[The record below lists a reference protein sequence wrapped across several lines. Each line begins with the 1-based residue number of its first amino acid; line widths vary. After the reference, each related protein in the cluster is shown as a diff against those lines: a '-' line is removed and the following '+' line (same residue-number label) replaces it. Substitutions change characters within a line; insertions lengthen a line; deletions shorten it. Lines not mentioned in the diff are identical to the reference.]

1 MRAATSAAAAPHPLM
16 VNSPMIGPAS
26 SAMSTATGTSTTST
40 QLSSAEAIRPTRS
53 PAPSDTAPAS
63 TGTTIP
69 ASAPPTTTSKTMLGT
84 WLAVKYAEVRQLV
97 PTVCA
102 SAYCL
107 AKPVTRA
114 STVIAPMTSAPP
126 ATPRASLAF
135 RPPEGSRVNG
145 SDVNGSRVGG
155 AAAQHVDPVEH
166 LVARDDLGEADLLRG
181 GGERGHGAE
190 QREPA
195 GTAQLGHGGQ
205 AQQRSERV
213 GAGVAEHGPLAQ
225 VVGEQRGRGAERHGG
240 QRRRGGRVS
249 GHGRRQQRPAGEQ
262 PDLDSPAGPQV

>member
-1 MRAATSAAAAPHPLM
+1 
-16 VNSPMIGPAS
+16 
-26 SAMSTATGTSTTST
+26 
-40 QLSSAEAIRPTRS
+40 
-53 PAPSDTAPAS
+53 
-63 TGTTIP
+63 
-69 ASAPPTTTSKTMLGT
+69 KTMLGT

-205 AQQRSERV
+205 AQQRAERV

-249 GHGRRQQRPAGEQ
+249 GPGRRQQRPAGEQ
-262 PDLDSPAGPQV
+262 PDLDSPAGPQVEQVGQVGRARDGGAVDERVGGAARDERGGAQPGRADAEDLDGAAGDLAPGESAQVAFEAFGGGGAVEVVV